1 MIHLLFMG
9 RKSFINSMYSLDLSV
24 AFFAGGTNIGLNEFQ
39 SISEANEYVLFH
51 QFTKRY
57 CS

>member
-9 RKSFINSMYSLDLSV
+9 RKNFISGMYSLDLSV
-24 AFFAGGTNIGLNEFQ
+24 AFLQVGETICLNEIQ
-39 SISEANEYVLFH
+39 IIGRAKEYVLFH
-51 QFTKRY
+51 QFKKRY